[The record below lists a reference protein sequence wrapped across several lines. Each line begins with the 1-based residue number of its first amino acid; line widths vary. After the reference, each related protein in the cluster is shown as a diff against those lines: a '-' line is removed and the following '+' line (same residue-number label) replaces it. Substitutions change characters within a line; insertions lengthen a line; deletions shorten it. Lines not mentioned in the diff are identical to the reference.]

1 MDYSKTL
8 HLPETEF
15 PMRGNL
21 PKKEPGFVEFWQQNH
36 LYEKRIEKRKK
47 EGAPTFVLHDG
58 PPYANGK
65 IHIGHAL
72 NKTLKDIIV
81 RYHHMAG
88 NEVGA
93 EEKEH
98 TQCEQRLAVSHTPR
112 QHQQS
117 GNKRDGRQSRPGLQQ
132 PARRLHPVVIERHVG
147 RQWQQDLPQVH
158 A

>member
-88 NEVGA
+88 NEAIYV
-93 EEKEH
+93 
-98 TQCEQRLAVSHTPR
+98 
-112 QHQQS
+112 
-117 GNKRDGRQSRPGLQQ
+117 PG
-132 PARRLHPVVIERHVG
+132 
-147 RQWQQDLPQVH
+147 
-158 A
+158 

>member
-88 NEVGA
+88 NEAIYVPGWDTHGLPIEYA
-93 EEKEH
+93 VLKDSGEDRANMTPLELRKKCLAYAKKWIEIQKEDFIRM
-98 TQCEQRLAVSHTPR
+98 EI
-112 QHQQS
+112 
-117 GNKRDGRQSRPGLQQ
+117 GR
-132 PARRLHPVVIERHVG
+132 AHV
-147 RQWQQDLPQVH
+147 
-158 A
+158 